1 MSYHPLAMAFSLLHN
16 QFYSLSHMKQDCQG
30 ILDLWASPGGKNNML
45 LIYYQLKIC
54 LTNMS
59 KSPILNI
66 IIHNSQRSSLSFS
79 FRLRRVQENL
89 KSIASFLLKLF
100 PLRKTCRIRLRNQ
113 LTQQM
118 SRAKLESIVQYKRF
132 TKRNGNENYKK
143 KELYYT
149 INMKLCF
156 GYIYQPLNLPLDCK
170 GI

>member
-1 MSYHPLAMAFSLLHN
+1 MSYHSLAIAFSLHHN
-16 QFYSLSHMKQDCQG
+16 QFYSLSHLKQDCQG
-30 ILDLWASPGGKNNML
+30 ISCLQASPDGKNNMF

-66 IIHNSQRSSLSFS
+66 IIHNPQRSSLCFG
-79 FRLRRVQENL
+79 FCLRRVQENL
-89 KSIASFLLKLF
+89 KSIASFMLKFF
-100 PLRKTCRIRLRNQ
+100 PLRKTCRIGLRNQ

-118 SRAKLESIVQYKRF
+118 LRAKLESIVQYKRF

-143 KELYYT
+143 KELYYM

-156 GYIYQPLNLPLDCK
+156 GYIYHF
-170 GI
+170 